1 MELSLLDSEPPTQ
14 KTVEIPRSTGAG
26 HRCLPSQ
33 VASWT
38 ADRGQHLGLVGHLA
52 LLLTVELLAL
62 APFTDL
68 LCEIDPGVGVNAMDR
83 QLDPCP
89 CRLGRVRPYRK
100 LEAPSGYLRG
110 RRAKPLGPGQDSGS
124 IPLGPT
130 RRRPDD
136 QPKKPGSDK
145 PRDFIGLY
153 RAFPRHLGAAKPP
166 TNVAGTVSMGGNR
179 ANAQHRHHR
188 RPLPTMIGSPACR
201 AA

>member
-136 QPKKPGSDK
+136 QPKN
-145 PRDFIGLY
+145 RDLTNLATSSGYTGFF
-153 RAFPRHLGAAKPP
+153 RATSARQ
-166 TNVAGTVSMGGNR
+166 S
-179 ANAQHRHHR
+179 R
-188 RPLPTMIGSPACR
+188 RPTWRRPSVWGAIGPTPNTVITGGPPHNDRESSL
-201 AA
+201 